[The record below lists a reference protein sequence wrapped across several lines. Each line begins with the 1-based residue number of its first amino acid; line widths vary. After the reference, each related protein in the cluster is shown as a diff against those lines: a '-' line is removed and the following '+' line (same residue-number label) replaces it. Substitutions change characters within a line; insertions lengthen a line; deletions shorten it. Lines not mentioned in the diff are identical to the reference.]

1 MIERFPL
8 PLNNFWAVVLS
19 SALAT
24 RIDWS
29 TPFQTDDAA
38 VFRSGWRDDVRS
50 VLRTPER
57 GHHCAIARH
66 PEAGDVADRAWAEG
80 LHVTS
85 VIAAPEVPAATVLAA
100 AHDAARV
107 RGHRFTP
114 YALVDLPHGDGIA
127 WTIANVRG
135 QGSAERFAAVLPAW
149 SATSEHDLGA
159 APFGFVAAAR
169 VLERLGYGDQWD
181 ARQAAVARYH
191 RTGFAAAAVTS
202 MAVAVSF
209 SVGGG
214 EQRAALLRFDRPYA
228 VVATATG
235 PGAWSE
241 LPVFS
246 AWVTRPHAVAAGDRD

>member
-66 PEAGDVADRAWAEG
+66 PEAGDVAVHRAWAEG

-107 RGHRFTP
+107 RGHRLTP
-114 YALVDLPHGDGIA
+114 YALVDLPLGDGIA

-159 APFGFVAAAR
+159 APFGFAAAAR

-181 ARQAAVARYH
+181 ARQAPWRATTAPVSPRPRSRRWPSRSASPS
-191 RTGFAAAAVTS
+191 AAASSARRCCAS
-202 MAVAVSF
+202 
-209 SVGGG
+209 
-214 EQRAALLRFDRPYA
+214 
-228 VVATATG
+228 TG
-235 PGAWSE
+235 P
-241 LPVFS
+241 
-246 AWVTRPHAVAAGDRD
+246 TRWWPRPPDRERGRSCPSSRPG